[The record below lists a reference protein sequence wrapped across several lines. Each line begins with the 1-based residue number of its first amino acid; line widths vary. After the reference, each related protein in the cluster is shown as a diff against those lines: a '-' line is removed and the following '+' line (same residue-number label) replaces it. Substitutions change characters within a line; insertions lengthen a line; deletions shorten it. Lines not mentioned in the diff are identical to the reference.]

1 MSAKTYEK
9 SREKRILGTL
19 YPLPISLYFSLS
31 LFNKT
36 SQKSL
41 KKATKSTF
49 TIFPFSLPLSKSL
62 SKNEISW
69 IIPKCKSPQ
78 RFQRPLIPS
87 SRKSRSNPIHE
98 PRFPRKVYR
107 ETHGLCLSPPPQN
120 KERSALE
127 LPRLEATSGTRSIKA
142 ARGRAQPETA
152 PANVDTGKPS
162 TLWDAWR
169 QW

>member
-1 MSAKTYEK
+1 MEK
-9 SREKRILGTL
+9 FFQFLFFENERQNLREISGKKNSRNI
-19 YPLPISLYFSLS
+19 
-31 LFNKT
+31 
-36 SQKSL
+36 
-41 KKATKSTF
+41 
-49 TIFPFSLPLSKSL
+49 
-62 SKNEISW
+62 ISW

-162 TLWDAWR
+162 TL
-169 QW
+169 